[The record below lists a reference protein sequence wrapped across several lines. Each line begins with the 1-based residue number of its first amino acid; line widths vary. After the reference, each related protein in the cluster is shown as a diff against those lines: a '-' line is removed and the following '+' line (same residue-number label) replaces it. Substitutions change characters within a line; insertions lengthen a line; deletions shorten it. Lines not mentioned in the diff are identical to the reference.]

1 MSFFTRVNT
10 NVPFLPSDECHSENG
25 TLKRNSD
32 ENASC
37 TNVSDNCAEV
47 NNRETASGNDDNNA
61 TQSNKESGRYEYVV
75 DRVLGVEV

>member
-25 TLKRNSD
+25 TLKRNSE
-32 ENASC
+32 ENSSC
-37 TNVSDNCAEV
+37 TNVSDSCVEISV
-47 NNRETASGNDDNNA
+47 TESGSSNA
-61 TQSNKESGRYEYVV
+61 VQSNKDLGRYEYVV

>member
-1 MSFFTRVNT
+1 MYFFTRVNT

-25 TLKRNSD
+25 TLKRSSK

-37 TNVSDNCAEV
+37 TNVSDSCVEISESASDGA
-47 NNRETASGNDDNNA
+47 TAV
-61 TQSNKESGRYEYVV
+61 QSNKESGRYEYVV

>member
-25 TLKRNSD
+25 TLKRNSE
-32 ENASC
+32 ENTSC
-37 TNVSDNCAEV
+37 TNVSDSCV
-47 NNRETASGNDDNNA
+47 GISETKCDSSTAV
-61 TQSNKESGRYEYVV
+61 QSNKESGRYDYVV